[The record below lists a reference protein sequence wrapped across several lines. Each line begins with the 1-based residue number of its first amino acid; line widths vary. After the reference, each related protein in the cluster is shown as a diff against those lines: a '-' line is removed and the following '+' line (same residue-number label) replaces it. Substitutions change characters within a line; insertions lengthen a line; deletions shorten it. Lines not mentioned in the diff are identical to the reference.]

1 MTDIPS
7 HHELVTELRALR
19 ERGLLQLRRLSL
31 PGLALAAR
39 LHDPDVPEAPAAI
52 EALLRTAIAVLD
64 PGQLADAA
72 LYTLGL
78 APGTRDWPAQDRRR
92 RSAEIYGVTPEHF
105 RKGRELDVLEQ
116 IAEKIIGLCDRAA
129 TTPPPLTPRTLI
141 PFPDP
146 SLHPL
151 TFHVGP
157 VELLTESDVLV
168 SSENVHLEVSKTFG
182 TSVSAAI
189 RRAGATREPSGEIID
204 DVIQRELSTWVRRNA
219 RPGLAVPVGTI
230 AETSPGGLAVN
241 GVRAVYHAAV
251 ASSGISTASA
261 YTVTPDAIRLAVH
274 NVFQLAA
281 ARRSA
286 YTPPL
291 SSICFPLFGAGRSCL
306 PVKTSV
312 SALWRAFIAELSV
325 DPTWSIHM
333 VTNNPDHAT
342 EVLDI
347 LS

>member
-1 MTDIPS
+1 MTDAPN
-7 HHELVTELRALR
+7 HYELVAELRVLR
-19 ERGLLQLRRLSL
+19 ERGLLHLRRLSL
-31 PGLALAAR
+31 PGLTAAAR
-39 LHDPDVPEAPAAI
+39 LHDPDAPESPAAI
-52 EALLRTAIAVLD
+52 EALLRAAITSLD

-72 LYTLGL
+72 SYTLGL

-105 RKGRELDVLEQ
+105 RKGREQDVLEQ
-116 IAEKIIGLCDRAA
+116 IAESIMGFCEGAVRV
-129 TTPPPLTPRTLI
+129 PPPLAPRTSI

-157 VELLTESDVLV
+157 VELLTEADVLV
-168 SSENVHLEVSKTFG
+168 SSENIYLEVSKTFG

-189 RRAGATREPSGEIID
+189 RRAGAIREPSGEIVD
-204 DVIQRELSTWVRRNA
+204 DVIQRELSAWVQRNA

-230 AETSPGGLAVN
+230 AETSPGKLAAN

-251 ASSGISTASA
+251 ASSGASASA

-274 NVFQLAA
+274 NIFRLAA

-291 SSICFPLFGAGRSCL
+291 SSLCFPLFGAGRSRL
-306 PVKTSV
+306 SAKTSA

-325 DPTWSIHM
+325 DPTWALHL
-333 VTNNPDHAT
+333 VTNDPDHAT
-342 EVLDI
+342 EVLAT